1 MRLRYGLLIASLVT
15 TLGACAGCGEDPVDD
30 GSSGSDGSGGGGG
43 DDGIVTPPIS
53 AKHAIKFKTKSRLL
67 KDFSAALALPT
78 AQLCQELGQYN
89 CANVHAIALGGVD
102 AYGAGVYEP
111 LKASAITTPLA
122 VDRLA
127 LSGCTQR
134 AVLDFKSLD
143 SAKIFKLEV
152 ENGALVDINAESTS
166 AVITTLFQRIH
177 LRDPKDNEAA
187 HLRALYP
194 QVIEAGSTTPAQDWA
209 SLSCYS
215 VLTMM
220 ESLFY

>member
-1 MRLRYGLLIASLVT
+1 VHLRYGLLIASLVT
-15 TLGACAGCGEDPVDD
+15 TLGACAGCGEETVD
-30 GSSGSDGSGGGGG
+30 DGSGGGGSG
-43 DDGIVTPPIS
+43 GSGGSGGGIVTPPIS
-53 AKHAIKFKTKSRLL
+53 AKHAVKFKTKGRLL

-78 AQLCQELGQYN
+78 DQLCQELGQYN
-89 CANVHAIALGGVD
+89 CADVHAIALGGVD

-134 AVLDFKSLD
+134 AVLDFKDLD
-143 SAKIFKLEV
+143 AAKIFKLEV

-187 HLRALYP
+187 HLRDLYP
-194 QVIEAGSTTPAQDWA
+194 QLIEAGSTTPARDWA